1 MSKIAVNEITDEV
14 GTGAPAFPNGMSAT
28 GAALTDPEIT
38 GGIFLGGTG
47 SANKLDD
54 YEEGT
59 WTPGFESTFGSFG
72 TLTFDIQVG
81 YYTKFGNVVTIYGR
95 TNCTTTNI
103 GTASGELFI
112 NNLPFVSANVSGG
125 LVISGSTSRGGGP
138 GPNVVSAF
146 MLTNNTRFRPLKT
159 DGNTI
164 QIPDLAAGSR
174 NDFSW
179 TVTYTV

>member
-59 WTPGFESTFGSFG
+59 FSLTLGTVFSGSVDFSNSLSGTYVKIGQVVNCEISLTSLNGSSGVNVNDRFRLQGLPFSTANDQGGHALAVVHNSYGSGNSSHFGVRTAGDNLLVWCIHKAGAIDYGNF
-72 TLTFDIQVG
+72 FA
-81 YYTKFGNVVTIYGR
+81 TKFSY
-95 TNCTTTNI
+95 
-103 GTASGELFI
+103 E
-112 NNLPFVSANVSGG
+112 
-125 LVISGSTSRGGGP
+125 
-138 GPNVVSAF
+138 
-146 MLTNNTRFRPLKT
+146 T
-159 DGNTI
+159 D
-164 QIPDLAAGSR
+164 S
-174 NDFSW
+174 
-179 TVTYTV
+179 